1 MVTYSINIWKTNDHL
16 SSLPW
21 NITNTRHMTLEINA
35 LVCDMHRNVMGGG
48 GRGVKPVNGIPTLL
62 FCFLVSK
69 GVTVLSSKLLIDRI
83 QAYVHNHIKRYV
95 TCLFIF
101 EIKTLSISNIKKIHR
116 QGFHIILFIGN
127 RRTF

>member
-1 MVTYSINIWKTNDHL
+1 MEYNKYTTYDVGNKCIGLQHAQK
-16 SSLPW
+16 
-21 NITNTRHMTLEINA
+21 
-35 LVCDMHRNVMGGG
+35 CD
-48 GRGVKPVNGIPTLL
+48 GVRPVDEIPTLL
-62 FCFLVSK
+62 FCFLVFK
-69 GVTVLSSKLLIDRI
+69 GVTVLSSKLPIDRI

-95 TCLFIF
+95 TCVFIF